1 MTQGAQTPLDLNE
14 LFTARS
20 LHPRR
25 VTVAGATFDVRRDLT
40 SEEVVEFFTR
50 VANGKQFD
58 ALSMLVGEDA
68 ARDVDTKLGVLPAE
82 HVQKVFRRLMQI
94 AGVLARLPEDE
105 SSESEESEGES
116 SASSPRS

>member
-1 MTQGAQTPLDLNE
+1 MTQGAQAPLDLNS
-14 LFTARS
+14 LFAARS

-94 AGVLARLPEDE
+94 AGVLTRLPEDE
-105 SSESEESEGES
+105 ESDESEGES
-116 SASSPRS
+116 SASSPQS

>member
-1 MTQGAQTPLDLNE
+1 MTQGAPLDLNA

-20 LHPRR
+20 LAPRR

-40 SEEVVEFFTR
+40 SEEVISFFEKS
-50 VANGKQFD
+50 ASGKNFD
-58 ALSMLVGEDA
+58 ALTMLVGEEA
-68 ARDVDTKLGVLPAE
+68 AREVDAKLGVLPAE
-82 HVQKVFRRLMQI
+82 HVTKIFRRLMQI

-105 SSESEESEGES
+105 ESDDPEGES